1 VLEHICFV
9 RSKNEDGVKSKNMII
24 KSIVTKENVEKCLSF
39 VDKEYRSGFIE
50 LMQNIEI
57 LVSESPTAQEG
68 QSNNEKIIVAQTYK
82 ITILRTDFKSR
93 AVYSFSYPDSNALSL
108 KTEPDLCKILSS
120 MRSAYKKNDSHTLRQ
135 IFTDAETTVL
145 PSVFL

>member
-1 VLEHICFV
+1 MI
-9 RSKNEDGVKSKNMII
+9 VKSIM
-24 KSIVTKENVEKCLSF
+24 TKENVEKCLSY
-39 VDKEYRSGFIE
+39 VDKEYRSDFLE

-57 LVSESPTAQEG
+57 LVSESLPVQEG
-68 QSNNEKIIVAQTYK
+68 QPDNEKTIVGHSYKNTYK

-93 AVYSFSYPDSNALSL
+93 TAYSFSYSDRNALVP

-120 MRSAYKKNDSHTLRQ
+120 IRTAYMKNDSHSLRQ
-135 IFTDAETTVL
+135 IFTDAETAVL

>member
-1 VLEHICFV
+1 MI
-9 RSKNEDGVKSKNMII
+9 VKSIM
-24 KSIVTKENVEKCLSF
+24 TKENVEKCLSY
-39 VDKEYRSGFIE
+39 VDKEYRSDFLE

-57 LVSESPTAQEG
+57 LVSESLPVQEG
-68 QSNNEKIIVAQTYK
+68 QPNNEKIIVGHTYK

-93 AVYSFSYPDSNALSL
+93 TAYSFSYSDHNALAL

-120 MRSAYKKNDSHTLRQ
+120 IRTAYNKNDSHSLRQ
-135 IFTDAETTVL
+135 IFTDAETAVL

>member
-1 VLEHICFV
+1 
-9 RSKNEDGVKSKNMII
+9 MII

-82 ITILRTDFKSR
+82 ITILRTDFKS
-93 AVYSFSYPDSNALSL
+93 FHSNALSL